1 MTNAKKRIAI
11 VAGEKS
17 GDILGARLIQ
27 ALRSQYTD
35 VELHF
40 EGIGGE
46 EMLAQGFESFFLME
60 RLSVMGFTEVIRRLP
75 ELLLIRHKLMKYWL
89 QSPPDLF
96 IGIDA
101 PDFNLKLEA
110 RLHQAGIKTV
120 HYVSPSVWAW
130 RQKRVHKIKGN
141 LDLMLT
147 LFPFEA
153 AFYKKHHVPVAFTGH
168 PLADEIPLQ
177 GDQQSA
183 RQQLHIAPDRQ
194 VLAVLPGSRGSELKY
209 LAEPFIHALQR
220 LQHKYPELLFVAPM
234 VNDKLYQ
241 RFQQQCAMYAP
252 ELTIQLVDGQSR
264 LVMEAADY
272 ILMASGTAV
281 LEGMFVGR
289 PMVAA
294 GKLSTI
300 TVKIIRFFG
309 MLNTTYYTLPNN
321 LADEPLVTELI
332 QEDVTVD
339 NVVSSVEALFTLPSE
354 RRQYVLTRFAELHKA
369 LRLDA
374 SNTAA
379 AILIRQFL

>member
-1 MTNAKKRIAI
+1 MKKRIAI

-27 ALRSQYTD
+27 ALNAQHVDADLY
-35 VELHF
+35 F

-46 EMLAQGFESFFLME
+46 EMLAQGFDSFFPME

-75 ELLLIRHKLMKYWL
+75 ELLSIRRNLIQRWL
-89 QSPPDLF
+89 KSPPDLF

-110 RLHQAGIKTV
+110 HLYQANIKTV
-120 HYVSPSVWAW
+120 HYVSPSIWAW

-153 AFYKKHHVPVAFTGH
+153 TFYEKHDVPVAFIGH
-168 PLADEIPLQ
+168 PLADEVPLKNNQ
-177 GDQQSA
+177 HDA
-183 RQQLHIAPDRQ
+183 RQQLQ
-194 VLAVLPGSRGSELKY
+194 LELKSKVLAILPGSRGSELKY
-209 LAEPFIHALQR
+209 LAEPFIKALQR
-220 LQHKYPELLFVAPM
+220 LQHKDPALVLIAPM

-241 RFQQQCAMYAP
+241 RFEQQCIDYAP
-252 ELTIQLVDGQSR
+252 KLNIILIKGNSR
-264 LVMEAADY
+264 QVMMAADY

-281 LEGMFVGR
+281 LEGMFIGR

-300 TVKIIRFFG
+300 TVKIIRLFG

-321 LADEPLVTELI
+321 LANESLVTELI

-339 NVVSSVEALFTLPSE
+339 NLVTSIEAMFSLSDE
-354 RRQYVLTRFAELHKA
+354 RKHYLLTKFAELHKT
-369 LRLDA
+369 LRQDA
-374 SNTAA
+374 SKKAA
-379 AILIRQFL
+379 DILTQKFL

>member
-1 MTNAKKRIAI
+1 MKKRVAI

-27 ALRSQYTD
+27 ALNAQHPD
-35 VELHF
+35 LCF

-46 EMLAQGFESFFLME
+46 EMLAQGFESFFPLE

-75 ELLLIRHKLMKYWL
+75 ELLMIRRKLIQHWL
-89 QSPPDLF
+89 KSPPDLF

-110 RLHQAGIKTV
+110 RLHQANIKTV
-120 HYVSPSVWAW
+120 HYVSPSIWAW
-130 RQKRVHKIKGN
+130 RQKRVHNIKGN

-153 AFYKKHHVPVAFTGH
+153 AFYEKHSVPVAFTGH
-168 PLADEIPLQ
+168 PLADEVPLKSNQ
-177 GDQQSA
+177 LEA
-183 RQQLHIAPDRQ
+183 RQQLQIAPSGK

-209 LAEPFIHALQR
+209 LAEPFINALQR
-220 LQHKYPELLFVAPM
+220 LQHKYPDLVLVSPM
-234 VNDKLYQ
+234 VSDKLSQ
-241 RFQQQCAMYAP
+241 RFQQQCIDYAP
-252 ELTIQLVDGQSR
+252 ELRITLIKGQSR
-264 LVMEAADY
+264 VVMTAADY

-294 GKLSTI
+294 GKLSAI
-300 TVKIIRFFG
+300 TVKIIRLFG

-321 LADEPLVTELI
+321 LANEMLVTELI

-339 NVVSSVEALFTLPSE
+339 KLVASVEDLFSLSNERKRYLLTKFTALHE
-354 RRQYVLTRFAELHKA
+354 A
-369 LRLDA
+369 LRQDA
-374 SNTAA
+374 SKTAA
-379 AILIRQFL
+379 DILTQKFL

>member
-1 MTNAKKRIAI
+1 MKKRIAI

-17 GDILGARLIQ
+17 GDILGARLVQ
-27 ALRSQYTD
+27 ALNAQHPN
-35 VELHF
+35 LCF

-46 EMLAQGFESFFLME
+46 EMLAEGFESFFPME

-75 ELLLIRHKLMKYWL
+75 ELLMIRHKLIQRWL
-89 QSPPDLF
+89 KSPPDLF

-110 RLHQAGIKTV
+110 HLHQANIKTV
-120 HYVSPSVWAW
+120 HYVSPSIWAW

-153 AFYKKHHVPVAFTGH
+153 AFYEKHGVPVAFTGH
-168 PLADEIPLQ
+168 PLADEVPLKSN
-177 GDQQSA
+177 QQAA
-183 RQQLHIAPDRQ
+183 RQQLQIAPNSK

-209 LAEPFIHALQR
+209 LAEPFINALQH
-220 LQHKYPELLFVAPM
+220 LQQKYPDLVLVSPM
-234 VNDKLYQ
+234 VSDKLSQ
-241 RFQQQCAMYAP
+241 RFHQQCVDYAP
-252 ELTIQLVDGQSR
+252 ELRITLIKGQSR
-264 LVMEAADY
+264 VVMTAADY

-294 GKLSTI
+294 GKLSAI
-300 TVKIIRFFG
+300 TVKIIRLFG

-321 LADEPLVTELI
+321 LANEELVTELI

-339 NVVSSVEALFTLPSE
+339 KLVASIESLFSLSNERKHYLLTKFTALHEAL
-354 RRQYVLTRFAELHKA
+354 RQ
-369 LRLDA
+369 DA
-374 SNTAA
+374 SKTAA
-379 AILIRQFL
+379 DILTQKFL